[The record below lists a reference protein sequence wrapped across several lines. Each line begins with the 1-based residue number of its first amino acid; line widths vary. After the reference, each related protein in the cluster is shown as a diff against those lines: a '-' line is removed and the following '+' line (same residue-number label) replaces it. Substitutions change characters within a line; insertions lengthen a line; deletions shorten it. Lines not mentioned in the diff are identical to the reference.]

1 MGIHTRAFSGTPES
15 AALLQP
21 WMSTAHPQPVG
32 VWLGVD
38 LSTGEHLFIDPWLL
52 KHNGFVNSLM
62 TMVLGQ
68 KGRGK
73 STLAKVLCMRLF
85 PLAAGNGHL
94 SIRLNNLKPED
105 GKAEYKGLSDHFRS
119 TVITLRNQQIN
130 IFDQQMLSE
139 ETDLLD
145 VAVNVSEFSAG
156 KSLQRYEPLALQVGM
171 YRMLRDYDAAVSP
184 EVLEGLLRRLD
195 QHDVDEYYRA
205 VDGRLQQSLGRY
217 FSPEV
222 LSKLG
227 PDEHQRRHDM
237 WNRLVKHEMA
247 RPHHID
253 LGMFQHDASLVSS
266 YLGRVIH
273 GDMGKLFGGRGSL
286 RPLLTQPAT
295 TLDWTGLN
303 TKSTSLMRSL
313 MWKTQTAALVQND
326 LEVIPHLDI
335 DDEDHGSWNNLVYA
349 RSKSEYHKIARAF
362 PTMNL
367 QLTHRIA
374 DYKSVGEEGSE
385 QRQKAT
391 NMLRDIDIW
400 FVGRQNDDRVT
411 LRDIQETLGFSGPE
425 AYALTR
431 LQTGQF
437 ALKIGDLKPIFF
449 QLVLVPS
456 EIPVV
461 KTDRATA
468 RMVDRIP
475 MANDPDVRRRLEQ
488 AAARGIR
495 TIGQGR

>member
-1 MGIHTRAFSGTPES
+1 MGIHTRAFAGTPES

-21 WMSTAHPQPVG
+21 WMSTAHPQPIG

-38 LSTGEHLFIDPWLL
+38 LDTGEHLFIDPWLL
-52 KHNGFVNSLM
+52 KHHGLVNSLM

-85 PLAAGNGHL
+85 SLAASNGHL

-105 GKAEYKGLSDHFRS
+105 GKAEYQGLSDHFRS
-119 TVITLRNQQIN
+119 TVVTLRNQQIN
-130 IFDQQMLSE
+130 IFDRRMLSE

-156 KSLQRYEPLALQVGM
+156 HPLQRYEPLALQVGM
-171 YRMLRDYDAAVSP
+171 YRMLRDYDAMVSP

-195 QHDVDEYYRA
+195 HRDVEEYYAA
-205 VDGRLQQSLGRY
+205 VDGRLQQSLGRH
-217 FSPEV
+217 FSNEA
-222 LSKLG
+222 LSRLG
-227 PDEHQRRHDM
+227 PDERQRRSEM
-237 WNRLVKHEMA
+237 WSRLTNELT
-247 RPHHID
+247 RPHHLD
-253 LGMFQHDASLVSS
+253 LAKFQHDASLTSS

-326 LEVIPHLDI
+326 REVIPHLDI
-335 DDEDHGSWNNLVYA
+335 DDEDHGSWNNLIYA
-349 RSKSEYHKIARAF
+349 RSKAEYHKIARAF

-367 QLTHRIA
+367 QLTHRLA
-374 DYKSVGEEGSE
+374 DYKSVGEAGSE

-400 FVGRQNDDRVT
+400 FVGRQNDDHET
-411 LRDIQETLGFSGPE
+411 LRDIQETLGFSKPD
-425 AYALTR
+425 AKQLTR

-468 RMVDRIP
+468 RMVDRT
-475 MANDPDVRRRLEQ
+475 MTANSPEVRRRLEQ
-488 AAARGIR
+488 AAIRNIR
-495 TIGQGR
+495 TIGQ